1 MGTETTT
8 IQSNDI
14 QVRSFRAA
22 ASDDDK
28 KIRGYAA
35 LFNVETE
42 LYPGVREKIAP
53 GAFRNAL
60 GKSDIRLLLNH
71 DPNHVLGRNK
81 SKTLTVYEDEKGLPF
96 EANLPDSRG
105 DVLESIKRGDI
116 DQCSFAFKI
125 KSQQWDDLEDG
136 TVMRTITE
144 VAELFDVSVVTYP
157 AYNNTSVD
165 VVAHDA
171 KEIYEK
177 RMKAKET
184 ITPTKPEER
193 KNTKD
198 YARIGL
204 LHGHK
209 IKILNQI

>member
-60 GKSDIRLLLNH
+60 WKSDIRLLLNH

-81 SKTLTVYEDEKGLPF
+81 SKTLTVFEDEKGLQF
-96 EANLPDSRG
+96 EANLPESRG

-116 DQCSFAFKI
+116 DQCSFAFRIEK
-125 KSQQWDDLEDG
+125 QERQDFDDG
-136 TVMRTITE
+136 TVLFTIIEAKE
-144 VAELFDVSVVTYP
+144 VADVSVVTYP
-157 AYNNTSVD
+157 AYESTSVGLK
-165 VVAHDA
+165 ANHA

-177 RMKAKET
+177 RMKEKET
-184 ITPTKPEER
+184 PTPTKPEES

>member
-1 MGTETTT
+1 MGTQTATT
-8 IQSNDI
+8 QSNDI

-60 GKSDIRLLLNH
+60 AKSDIRLLLNH

-81 SKTLTVYEDEKGLPF
+81 AKTLTVFEDEKGLPF

-116 DQCSFAFKI
+116 DQCSFGFKI

-136 TVMRTITE
+136 SVMRTITE
-144 VAELFDVSVVTYP
+144 VAELFDVSVVTYAQYP
-157 AYNNTSVD
+157 ET
-165 VVAHDA
+165 VVSHDA
-171 KEIYEK
+171 KEVYEK
-177 RMKAKET
+177 RMKSKDSP
-184 ITPTKPEER
+184 TPPQPEEKR
-193 KNTKD
+193 STKD
-198 YARIGL
+198 YARIGQ